1 MNSNPTKNFRTFLTF
16 ILSVFFCLA
25 AAAQTDD
32 FETFMQRIRDDH
44 RRNLNI
50 DQSLRLYN
58 DKEGSF
64 TDIDYSRDDRT
75 NWPPQKHLER
85 LATWTSDYTNPKNKW
100 FGDDALYGRIVKALQ
115 FWQDRDPNCNNWWYN
130 QIAEPQA
137 LGVMLIQMRDGKRQV
152 PKDLETAIL
161 QRMRTDGGDPDKWTG
176 ANRTD
181 ICMHWMYRS
190 CLERNEND
198 MEKAMRLIFDPV
210 RYTTEEGFQHD
221 GSYFQHG
228 QQLYIGGYGEV
239 ILKCLTEVAMYAR
252 GTKYAMPDDKVQLVS
267 RFMRETYYPAI
278 RGRYML
284 FDIMGRSISR
294 RNILDKRFTSVFC
307 NRMAILDPAHAQEFK
322 DIAARLKG
330 EEPASF
336 AVTPRHTHFF
346 RADYT
351 MHVRPGYTF
360 DVRMSS
366 TRTSRVEYGNRENLK
381 GYFAAD
387 GCDALVKRGNE
398 YLNIAP
404 AWNWTM
410 LPGTTAPQVRD
421 IPLNQR
427 EWQSPGYSQ
436 FAGGVSDSLYG
447 ATALA
452 YEDTWKGIDT
462 RAKKAWFFFD
472 NEIVCLGA
480 GISSSNSNNV
490 MTTVN
495 QRLAERSDVVEV
507 AEGNNVTAI
516 NACGEIDSR
525 NVKWIR
531 HDGTGYVFP
540 KGGNI
545 HMRFG
550 KQSGNWQ
557 DINKSMPDMKV
568 TKQVFSL
575 AVNHGLMPADASYAY
590 IIVPDATNK
599 NVLNEYAKR
608 HISILSNTPDLQA
621 VEQTDLGIW
630 QMVFY
635 KAGSYSD
642 RNVNI
647 GADKPCIVM
656 LRRHDD
662 GSVTLHVADPAQK
675 QQHINVSVRLKGSI
689 GKTVM
694 QTCDFTGSG
703 VYAGQT
709 KSYRLK

>member
-50 DQSLRLYN
+50 DQSLKLYN

-85 LATWTSDYTNPKNKW
+85 LATWTSDYTNPKSKW
-100 FGDDALYGRIVKALQ
+100 FGDDTLYERIVKALQ
-115 FWQDRDPNCNNWWYN
+115 FWQDRNPNCNNWWYN

-137 LGVMLIQMRDGKRQV
+137 LGEMLIQMREGKRQV
-152 PKDLETAIL
+152 PKALETAIL
-161 QRMRTDGGDPDKWTG
+161 QRMRTDGGDPEKWTG

-190 CLERNEND
+190 CLERNEKD

-210 RYTTEEGFQHD
+210 RYTTEEGFQND

-239 ILKCLTEVAMYAR
+239 ILKCLTQVAMYAR
-252 GTKYAMPDDKVQLVS
+252 GTKYALSDDKVQFIS
-267 RFMRETYYPAI
+267 RFMRDTYYPTI
-278 RGRYML
+278 RGRHML

-294 RNILDKRFTSVFC
+294 RSILDKSSTAVLAS
-307 NRMAILDPAHAQEFK
+307 RMAKLDPAHTKEFQ
-322 DIAARLKG
+322 DIIKRLKAK
-330 EEPASF
+330 ESPSY

-351 MHVRPGYTF
+351 LHVRPGYTF
-360 DVRMSS
+360 DVRMAS

-398 YLNIAP
+398 YVNIAP
-404 AWNWTM
+404 VWNWSR
-410 LPGTTAPQVRD
+410 LPGVTAPQISD
-421 IPLNQR
+421 IPYNKS
-427 EWQSPGYSQ
+427 EWQSMGYSQ
-436 FAGGVSDSLYG
+436 FAGGVSDSIYG
-447 ATALA
+447 ATAYA
-452 YEDTWKGIDT
+452 YDDTWKGIDT

-480 GISSSNSNNV
+480 GISSDNAANI

-495 QRLAERSDVVEV
+495 QRLATRNDTVQVCEGKQCRDIV
-507 AEGNNVTAI
+507 AKGNATGSNI
-516 NACGEIDSR
+516 R
-525 NVKWIR
+525 WIR

-540 KGGNI
+540 KGGNVV
-545 HMRFG
+545 MSLD
-550 KQSGNWQ
+550 KQHGNWR
-557 DINKSMPDMKV
+557 DINKSMPDMNV
-568 TKQVFSL
+568 TKQVFTL
-575 AVNHGLMPADASYAY
+575 AVDHGVKPTNATYAY
-590 IIVPDATNK
+590 IIVPEAADAK
-599 NVLNEYAKR
+599 ALDSYAKR
-608 HISILSNTPDLQA
+608 HVSILCNTPDLQA

-630 QMVFY
+630 QLIFHKGGTY
-635 KAGSYSD
+635 AD
-642 RNVNI
+642 RNI
-647 GADKPCIVM
+647 AIEADKPCAVM
-656 LRRHDD
+656 LRRHND
-662 GSVTLHVADPAQK
+662 GSVTLHVADPSQS
-675 QQHINVSVRLKGSI
+675 QQPINISVRLKGSLN
-689 GKTVM
+689 KAVR
-694 QTCDFTGSG
+694 QLCDFTGTG
-703 VYAGQT
+703 IFAGQT

>member
-1 MNSNPTKNFRTFLTF
+1 MINQTKTVRAFVMLLLAT
-16 ILSVFFCLA
+16 VFSITS
-25 AAAQTDD
+25 AAQTND
-32 FETFMQRIRDDH
+32 FDTFMQRIRNAN
-44 RRNLNI
+44 RRNPNI
-50 DQSLRLYN
+50 EQSFKTYN
-58 DKEGSF
+58 EADGSF
-64 TDIDYSRDDRT
+64 SDIDYSRDDRT
-75 NWPPQKHLER
+75 NWPPQQHLER
-85 LATWTSDYTNPKNKW
+85 VGKWTTAYTNPKSQW
-100 FGDDALYGRIVKALQ
+100 FGDETLHGRIVKALQ
-115 FWQDRDPNCNNWWYN
+115 FWQDRNPNCNNWWYN

-137 LGVMLIQMRDGKRQV
+137 LGVILIQMRAGKKQV
-152 PKDLETAIL
+152 PKELETAIL

-190 CLERNEND
+190 CLERNEKD

-210 RYTTEEGFQHD
+210 RYTTAEGFQHD

-267 RFMRETYYPAI
+267 RFMRETYYPSI

-294 RNILDKRFTSVFC
+294 RNITDKWSTNVFC

-366 TRTSRVEYGNRENLK
+366 NRTSRVEYGNRENLK

-387 GCDALVKRGNE
+387 GCDALVKRGDE
-398 YLNIAP
+398 YKNIAP
-404 AWNWTM
+404 TWNWTM
-410 LPGTTAPQVRD
+410 LPGTTAPQVKD

-447 ATALA
+447 ATTLA

-480 GISSSNSNNV
+480 GISSSNSSDI

-495 QRLAERSDVVEV
+495 QRLAKKTDLVEL
-507 AEGNNVTAI
+507 AEGNNVSVMSGS
-516 NACGEIDSR
+516 GETNSKKVR
-525 NVKWIR
+525 WVR

-545 HMRFG
+545 VLRIG

-557 DINKSMPDMKV
+557 DINKSMPDLNV

-575 AVNHGLMPADASYAY
+575 AVDHGLMPADASYAY
-590 IIVPDATNK
+590 IIVPDAINR
-599 NVLNEYAKR
+599 NVLEEYGKR

-630 QMVFY
+630 QLVFH

-642 RNVNI
+642 RNVTIN
-647 GADKPCIVM
+647 ADKPCIAM

-675 QQHINVSVRLKGSI
+675 QQPINIGVRLKGSI
-689 GKTVM
+689 NKIIKHTF
-694 QTCDFTGSG
+694 DFTESG
-703 VYAGQT
+703 IYAGQT

>member
-1 MNSNPTKNFRTFLTF
+1 MNSNPTKNFRTLLTF
-16 ILSVFFCLA
+16 LLTFVFCLA
-25 AAAQTDD
+25 ATAQTDD
-32 FETFMQRIRDDH
+32 FETFMKRIRNDN
-44 RRNLNI
+44 RRNPNI
-50 DQSLRLYN
+50 EQTFKTYN
-58 DKEGSF
+58 DADGSF

-75 NWPPQKHLER
+75 NWPPQQHLER
-85 LATWTSDYTNPKNKW
+85 VGKWSTAYTNPKSKW

-137 LGVMLIQMRDGKRQV
+137 LGVILIQMRDGKRQV
-152 PKDLETAIL
+152 PKALETAIL

-190 CLERNEND
+190 CLERNDKD

-267 RFMRETYYPAI
+267 RFMRETYYPSI

-294 RNILDKRFTSVFC
+294 RNILDKHSTSVFC

-322 DIAARLKG
+322 DIAARLKN
-330 EEPASF
+330 EKPASF

-351 MHVRPGYTF
+351 QHVRPGYTF
-360 DVRMSS
+360 DVRLSS

-404 AWNWTM
+404 AWNWAM
-410 LPGTTAPQVRD
+410 LPGTTAPQVKD
-421 IPLNQR
+421 IPLNQK
-427 EWQSPGYSQ
+427 EWQSMGYSQ
-436 FAGGVSDSLYG
+436 FAGGVSDSIYG
-447 ATALA
+447 ATAFA
-452 YEDTWKGIDT
+452 YDDTWKGIDT

-472 NEIVCLGA
+472 DEIVCLGA
-480 GISSSNSNNV
+480 GIGSDNAANV

-495 QRLAERSDVVEV
+495 QRLAAKNDTVEV
-507 AEGNNVTAI
+507 CEGKRCYDITANGNVNSSNI
-516 NACGEIDSR
+516 S
-525 NVKWIR
+525 WIR
-531 HDGTGYVFP
+531 HDGTGYIFP
-540 KGGNI
+540 KGGNVV
-545 HMRFG
+545 MNLG
-550 KQSGNWQ
+550 KQHGNWRE
-557 DINKSMPDMKV
+557 INKSMPDLNV
-568 TKQVFSL
+568 TKPVFTL
-575 AVNHGLMPADASYAY
+575 AVDHGVKPSDATYAY
-590 IIVPDATNK
+590 IVVPEAADAKT
-599 NVLNEYAKR
+599 LDSYAKR
-608 HISILSNTPDLQA
+608 HVSILSNTPDLQA

-630 QMVFY
+630 QMIFH
-635 KAGSYSD
+635 KAGSYAD
-642 RNVNI
+642 RNI
-647 GADKPCIVM
+647 TIEADKPCALM
-656 LRRHDD
+656 LRRHAD
-662 GSVTLHVADPAQK
+662 GSVTLHVADPAQR
-675 QQHINVSVRLKGSI
+675 QQPINVSVKLKGSLN
-689 GKTVM
+689 KAVR
-694 QTCDFTGSG
+694 QLCDFTATGIF
-703 VYAGQT
+703 AGQT
-709 KSYRLK
+709 KSYKLK